1 MTNPVICGTIRY
13 SEKTETTGAH
23 EELGEIPLKVS
34 VIGTKTMKF
43 KTATGHHTVR
53 PVYAKWKKGIAALE
67 KHAAKKKLRHAHK
80 IELKNFDLGAYF
92 T

>member
-1 MTNPVICGTIRY
+1 MTNPAEYGTLRY
-13 SEKTETTGAH
+13 NQETETTGAH
-23 EELGEIPLKVS
+23 DGLGDIPLKVS

-43 KTATGHHTVR
+43 KTAAGHHTVR
-53 PVYAKWKKGIAALE
+53 PVYAKWKKGIAGLE
-67 KHAAKKKLRHAHK
+67 KHAAKKKRRYAHK

>member
-1 MTNPVICGTIRY
+1 
-13 SEKTETTGAH
+13 
-23 EELGEIPLKVS
+23 
-34 VIGTKTMKF
+34 MKF
-43 KTATGHHTVR
+43 KTDTGSNTVR

-67 KHAAKKKLRHAHK
+67 KHAAKKKRRHAHK